1 MKLCRSPAHPP
12 SQSGPR
18 FESHCLALENVAEVA
33 APDGAGVIVLVVAG
47 PCSVQRRVQGEW
59 AEHLT
64 LRDGGLLV
72 ANSTDSIR
80 LVGTVPNG
88 VAVFMSNASA
98 TPHLGHLRDDLHAGR
113 LVRLSLDPVV
123 LSLAKVLVTAMR
135 DGADGMVTE
144 NVMDIL
150 VTRLG
155 QVTRQP
161 LCAGDFERTTLPNW
175 RLRRVIQHVDERLDT
190 GISLADMA
198 AVAGLSAMHFAAQFK
213 AATGMRPHHYL
224 VARRIQHAK
233 QLLNQSE
240 HSVLDVALAVG
251 FRTQSHFTTVFKR
264 HESMTPARWR
274 RDRLAA

>member
-12 SQSGPR
+12 SESDRR
-18 FESHCLALENVAEVA
+18 FESHCVALENVGEIA
-33 APDGAGVIVLVVAG
+33 APGGAGVIVLVVVGA
-47 PCSVQRRVQGEW
+47 CSVQRRVHGEW
-59 AEHLT
+59 AEHLS
-64 LRDGGLLV
+64 LPDGGVLV
-72 ANSTDSIR
+72 ADSTDSIR
-80 LVGTVPNG
+80 LVGRVANG
-88 VAVFMSNASA
+88 VAVFVSKAA
-98 TPHLGHLRDDLHAGR
+98 AKAHLGHLRDDLDSGR
-113 LVRLSLDPVV
+113 LVRLSLDAVV

-161 LCAGDFERTTLPNW
+161 FGAEGFERTTLPNW